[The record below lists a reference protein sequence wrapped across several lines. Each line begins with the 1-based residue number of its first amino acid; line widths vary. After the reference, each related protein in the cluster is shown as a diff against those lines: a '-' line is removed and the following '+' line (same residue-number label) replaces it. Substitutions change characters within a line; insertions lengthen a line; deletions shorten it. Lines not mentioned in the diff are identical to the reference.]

1 MRALR
6 SSKLPVQ
13 SVFENVL
20 AANGNAAAVYRA
32 QTTSFAFL
40 STTQKEQLHAR
51 LAWWM
56 LKVEADFS
64 IYRVCREYPADAYV
78 ADVVN
83 LLDERY
89 ADRARWEQLLRKHAE
104 HVRSMRSFTPE
115 VYVVV
120 SLKPGGMISRHPREM
135 MRGRRDLALVR
146 DAEQSAF
153 EALCDSLQARRATTL
168 EIQWLL
174 RRAAVRGVCEP
185 HVDPHWSPP
194 ALSLDGG
201 VWSAGRADVQ
211 QFMAAVT
218 ERSRTLVVEGE
229 DGASR
234 QAVLAMGPLPK
245 VSEYPGNAELLFAPL
260 ESLSFPVD
268 AVAHVKWISNRTMQ
282 TKADNAVKD
291 ARNAIEDAAA
301 RLLDHQTSRR
311 LDEARNIQDYYATE
325 PYPPGMRACLS
336 LAVGGSDDDELS
348 DRLKRLRRAY
358 GSVHLYQPHA
368 LQAEMYGDHL
378 LRPDGAQV
386 RDYQRV
392 VTREQ
397 LAAMMPIG
405 SHQAG
410 AERGVYIAHTIPG
423 AARPVT
429 YNPLEASQ
437 TNRAGAVMLCGTLG
451 GGKTMAGQLLVSH
464 AALRGSLVVDI
475 DPRPDHSLERLPGL
489 EGRVHVISLAN
500 VEGNRGLLDPLVVA
514 PAELRE
520 ELASSYMMEILPQ
533 AKPEWQTEIID
544 AVRAVLR
551 EEYPCSW
558 RVVERLLSSEDEHA
572 YAAGKA
578 LRVWAEWGLGKLAF
592 GQGGLREVEAEMPVT
607 TIKASA
613 LTLPPAGTS
622 RESYDQSERI
632 SVATLKLIAAYAMR
646 LVSRDVS
653 VHKVLMLDEAHALTG
668 TSDGRRFL
676 ERLIRMGRSMNITVV
691 LASQLLGDLA
701 ELEEL
706 IGVRFSFRQE
716 TDEQARANIRM
727 HGLDDSN
734 ERLVSMLRNFT
745 EGRCLM
751 RGLDGRVAAVRFDVV
766 DPEFL
771 RAADTN
777 PTSIDVAELERQ
789 VAT

>member
-1 MRALR
+1 MRLLR
-6 SSKLPVQ
+6 DSNLPIQ
-13 SVFENVL
+13 SVFENVVV
-20 AANGNAAAVYRA
+20 ANGNAAAVYRVD
-32 QTTSFAFL
+32 TTSFEFL

-78 ADVVN
+78 ADTVN
-83 LLDERY
+83 LIDERY
-89 ADRARWEQLLRKHAE
+89 ADRALWEQLLGKHAA

-120 SLKPGGMISRHPREM
+120 SLRPHSRIPLKFRSH
-135 MRGRRDLALVR
+135 DSALLR
-146 DAEQSAF
+146 DAEQAAF
-153 EALCDSLQARRATTL
+153 EALSDQLQARRAHTL

-174 RRAAVRGVCEP
+174 RRAAVRGVREP
-185 HVDPHWSPP
+185 DVDPHWTPP

-211 QFMAAVT
+211 PFMSAVT
-218 ERSRTLVVEGE
+218 EHSRTLTVEGE
-229 DGASR
+229 DGESR
-234 QAVLAMGPLPK
+234 QAILAMGPLPK
-245 VSEYPGNAELLFAPL
+245 TSDYPGNAELLFAPL
-260 ESLSFPVD
+260 ESLDFPVD
-268 AVAHVKWISNRTMQ
+268 TVAHVHWISNKAMQ
-282 TKADNAVKD
+282 TKADDAVKD
-291 ARNAIEDAAA
+291 ARNAIVDAAA
-301 RLLDHQTSRR
+301 RMLDRQTARR
-311 LDEARNIQDYYATE
+311 QDEALNVQDYYATE
-325 PYPPGMRACLS
+325 PYPPGLEVCVS
-336 LAVGGSDDDELS
+336 FAVGAEDAELT

-358 GSVHLYQPHA
+358 GSVRLYQPHA
-368 LQAEMYGDHL
+368 LQTALYGDHL

-386 RDYQRV
+386 RDYRRL

-410 AERGVYIAHTIPG
+410 AARGIYIAHTIPG

-451 GGKTMAGQLLVSH
+451 SGKTIALQLLAYQ

-475 DPRPDHSLERLPGL
+475 DPKPDHSLQDLPGL
-489 EGRVHVISLAN
+489 QDKVHVISLAN

-514 PAELRE
+514 PIELRE

-551 EEYPCSW
+551 ESDPCSW
-558 RVVERLLSSEDEHA
+558 RVVERLLSSQDEHA

-592 GQGGLREVEAEMPVT
+592 SQGGRRDLDVELPVT
-607 TIKASA
+607 TISASA

-622 RESYDQSERI
+622 RDSYDQSERI

-646 LVSRDVS
+646 LVSRDIS
-653 VHKVLMLDEAHALTG
+653 VHKVLVLDEAHVLTG

-716 TDEQARANIRM
+716 TDEQACANIRM
-727 HGLDDSN
+727 HGLDESS
-734 ERLVSMLRNFT
+734 ERLVALLRNFT

-751 RGLDGRVAAVRFDVV
+751 RGLDGRVAAVKFDVV
-766 DPEFL
+766 DPAFL